1 MTVFLPAALALGSG
15 GYVTVFLP
23 AAIPSFYIV
32 ISLED
37 PLKINSDGRRINTKF
52 RCSKEEKAMKV
63 NLGR

>member
-1 MTVFLPAALALGSG
+1 M
-15 GYVTVFLP
+15 TVFLP

-52 RCSKEEKAMKV
+52 RCTKEEKAMKV